1 MRVSTKTIIIA
12 AALTMLSSFPL
23 YSASIEEFQT
33 EEYYGS
39 GGLDLINA
47 AEAYAKGYTG
57 KGITIGINDQPVN
70 LEHESFSSKTGSKYI
85 GSFELNGIDWK
96 TNSHGSHV
104 GGIAAGSKNAKYMH
118 GVAFDADIISTCF
131 MTDDYDFSKY
141 NSYSEIKCINNSWGA
156 VISVDDYYPSED
168 IEDGIISEKGIDKFV
183 TQLKNNGE
191 YGLCPPIFEAV
202 SKDKLL
208 IFANANQ
215 GQHETDLLE
224 FMNWLNGKSVNNLIS
239 VTATL
244 NSYGDKKHLERNS
257 DGSITGDFID
267 APFSNLAKYY
277 EDSIISAPGWNIYSS
292 DAEYKNNYLFLSGTS
307 QSTPFVTG
315 GAALVQQAFPYLNS
329 KQIGDVLL
337 STANSNINIDHPFCV
352 TDSYEERQ
360 DDEGN
365 TLYDDGYPVYDFY
378 AKIFYIDGRS
388 KSSEEQVKN
397 DLLTFVRR
405 IKDDGDNGDS
415 DAYIIEGAI
424 NQGNI
429 SVYYQ
434 TPIQKFVGQGILDVG
449 KAVSGPGALNARR
462 LEKDNISDKYLTDG
476 QKTVMY
482 EIDTKGYDSVWSND
496 IKEILVGKL
505 ADNNTEEDL
514 KERYNY
520 YNLNWIS
527 NNKADKWAKMLTKAY
542 LDEFNNRVDKSGLE
556 GLHVGL
562 LKSGKGVLKLEGNN
576 TYQGATVVTDGA
588 IAVNG
593 SVAGDAYSENEGII
607 TGKGKINGTL
617 YNNNIAIAGDNG
629 EGNLSMGALESKGTL
644 ISALNNGENSKF
656 IVDGK
661 ANIDGSTVVV
671 AGLLPGESCT
681 VLKADSITGELAN
694 SKENTEGISGFLK
707 EYAKIENNEIKYVY
721 DFRPNFEGVS
731 PRQAKAFDAMKR
743 MYFKLLSEYEGEP
756 ESASS
761 RGSYRAVT
769 TQQQMAQILTFIN
782 LPAPQAGPALSAV
795 VNNAAA
801 QSMTLI
807 QRNSMTGDILSSHFA
822 DRFSN
827 KMLPQVVGAGDEATP
842 P

>member
-191 YGLCPPIFEAV
+191 YGLYSPIFEAI

-257 DGSITGDFID
+257 DGSITGDYLV
-267 APFSNLAKYY
+267 APFTNLAKYF
-277 EDSIISAPGWNIYSS
+277 EDNIVSAPGWNIYSS
-292 DAEYKNNYLFLSGTS
+292 NAADKNDYILLSGTS
-307 QSTPFVTG
+307 MSAPFVTG
-315 GAALVQQAFPYLNS
+315 GAALVQQAFPYMNS

-337 STANSNINIDHPFCV
+337 STANSNIKIENPFCV
-352 TDSYEERQ
+352 TCYSFITGY
-360 DDEGN
+360 DDKEMPIYDYKVKVFYFDEKKDRSDAQIKNDILSFLNDIQNEGN
-365 TLYDDGYPVYDFY
+365 IGE
-378 AKIFYIDGRS
+378 KMISR
-388 KSSEEQVKN
+388 
-397 DLLTFVRR
+397 
-405 IKDDGDNGDS
+405 
-415 DAYIIEGAI
+415 IEGALNKNWI
-424 NQGNI
+424 D
-429 SVYYQ
+429 VYYQ
-434 TPIQKFVGQGILDVG
+434 TPIQEFVGQGILDVG

-462 LEKDNISDKYLTDG
+462 LEKENISSKYLTNG

-482 EIDTKGYDSVWSND
+482 DIDTQGYD
-496 IKEILVGKL
+496 
-505 ADNNTEEDL
+505 
-514 KERYNY
+514 
-520 YNLNWIS
+520 
-527 NNKADKWAKMLTKAY
+527 
-542 LDEFNNRVDKSGLE
+542 
-556 GLHVGL
+556 
-562 LKSGKGVLKLEGNN
+562 
-576 TYQGATVVTDGA
+576 
-588 IAVNG
+588 
-593 SVAGDAYSENEGII
+593 
-607 TGKGKINGTL
+607 
-617 YNNNIAIAGDNG
+617 
-629 EGNLSMGALESKGTL
+629 
-644 ISALNNGENSKF
+644 
-656 IVDGK
+656 
-661 ANIDGSTVVV
+661 
-671 AGLLPGESCT
+671 
-681 VLKADSITGELAN
+681 
-694 SKENTEGISGFLK
+694 
-707 EYAKIENNEIKYVY
+707 
-721 DFRPNFEGVS
+721 
-731 PRQAKAFDAMKR
+731 
-743 MYFKLLSEYEGEP
+743 
-756 ESASS
+756 
-761 RGSYRAVT
+761 
-769 TQQQMAQILTFIN
+769 
-782 LPAPQAGPALSAV
+782 
-795 VNNAAA
+795 
-801 QSMTLI
+801 
-807 QRNSMTGDILSSHFA
+807 
-822 DRFSN
+822 
-827 KMLPQVVGAGDEATP
+827 
-842 P
+842 